1 MLTMKIIQSDL
12 RMLGQMTK
20 VQRSTLQEVQ
30 AKIEELRELTRKKL
44 EAKQYDFEQRLKEL
58 RDLEEETKQQ
68 QKERRKAAKEQAQEE
83 SKKQLEAGVD
93 QDMASMM
100 GFSGFS

>member
-1 MLTMKIIQSDL
+1 MGGRADL

-30 AKIEELRELTRKKL
+30 AKIQELRELSKKRM
-44 EAKQYDFEQRLKEL
+44 EQKQYDFDQRIKEL
-58 RDLEEETKQQ
+58 RDFEDGNRKEKRERKKV
-68 QKERRKAAKEQAQEE
+68 QKE
-83 SKKQLEAGVD
+83 KKQEQEKQTQQEGVD
-93 QDMASMM
+93 QDMAAMM